1 MVGKTALMLA
11 LFIGPLILINTGV
24 ITGSLS
30 LFLLYICS
38 GFGMAGIGM
47 DIMHDANHGSYSRN
61 KTVNKYM
68 GRTMNLVGANA
79 TVWKIQHNVLHHT
92 YTNIE
97 AADDDLNAPFFLRF
111 SPHAKRYW
119 LHRFQFIYAWFFYC
133 LSTLSWI
140 TTKDFVRINRYR
152 KMGFFKDNYEFRKEL
167 LLLIAWKLAYYS
179 YALVLPI
186 IMLPLSPWI
195 VITAFMSMHL
205 VTGLLISTI
214 FQVAHIM
221 PATEFPLPDEKGEM
235 EDDWYRHQL
244 ATTTNFAP
252 GSRLFSWLIGG
263 LNHQIEHHLLPG
275 VCHIHY
281 RNISGIVAD
290 TVREFG
296 MPYNIKKTFASAI
309 WDHVK
314 MLYQLGKSEPLGI
327 LKSR

>member
-1 MVGKTALMLA
+1 
-11 LFIGPLILINTGV
+11 
-24 ITGSLS
+24 
-30 LFLLYICS
+30 
-38 GFGMAGIGM
+38 
-47 DIMHDANHGSYSRN
+47 
-61 KTVNKYM
+61 
-68 GRTMNLVGANA
+68 
-79 TVWKIQHNVLHHT
+79 
-92 YTNIE
+92 
-97 AADDDLNAPFFLRF
+97 
-111 SPHAKRYW
+111 
-119 LHRFQFIYAWFFYC
+119 
-133 LSTLSWI
+133 
-140 TTKDFVRINRYR
+140 
-152 KMGFFKDNYEFRKEL
+152 MGFFKDNYEFRKEL